1 MSTRTSSRR
10 DFIKVAAATAP
21 IAPTILARGRAA
33 EPGAGSQSAAP
44 SDTIRFGTIGM
55 GGMGFGD
62 TRTALEVPGT
72 EFVAAADCYDGRL
85 LRVKE
90 VYGREVAT
98 TRDYREVLARSD
110 VDAVIIA
117 TSDHWHAQIAIE
129 AMQAGKA
136 AYLEKPMVHDL
147 EEGPQVLKA
156 ERATGKV
163 LQIGSQHVS
172 SLLYE
177 KARELYQSGAI
188 GVLNLAA
195 CRTFEVTPNGHH

>member
-1 MSTRTSSRR
+1 MSKRRSSRR

-21 IAPTILARGRAA
+21 MAPTILARRRAR
-33 EPGAGSQSAAP
+33 EPGAGSRSVAP
-44 SDTIRFGTIGM
+44 SDTIRFGTIGV

-90 VYGREVAT
+90 VHGPEVAT

-129 AMQAGKA
+129 AMQEGKA
-136 AYLEKPMVHDL
+136 VYLEKPMVHDL
-147 EEGPQVLKA
+147 EEGPQLLKA
-156 ERATGKV
+156 GANHRTAAPSREPVCQFASVRKGQGALPIGGNWCAQPGRSD
-163 LQIGSQHVS
+163 LQS
-172 SLLYE
+172 
-177 KARELYQSGAI
+177 
-188 GVLNLAA
+188 
-195 CRTFEVTPNGHH
+195 